1 MSVANKIATSQ
12 IALPKA
18 TSDLVYATAGYE
30 ASMPNL
36 SQVTLASDMVFSDG
50 ASLEL
55 PTMTGSVAGGL
66 TAAITVA
73 V

>member
-1 MSVANKIATSQ
+1 MRAKIALQKS
-12 IALPKA
+12 

-30 ASMPNL
+30 SSITNAA
-36 SQVTLASDMVFSDG
+36 QVTLASDNVFSDG

-55 PTMTGSVAGGL
+55 PTMSGSVASSL
-66 TAAITVA
+66 TASITVA